1 MKVKSVQ
8 EYFIEADVDKLINY
22 YLYVHPVKLDDIADD
37 SKTVSDLKEHV
48 RNVLLKYIERLRNLE
63 IEDSEDGKE
72 YILFAHKMQQ
82 NGVEDESY
90 SLVCLQELREKG
102 IEAETYSYI
111 FDRQAKIMVFKVSD
125 AAYTQKNLVGL
136 LADVMH
142 EASFFGIEQ
151 QYLEEEL
158 QKVEASIKEV
168 ETGTMKT
175 YTMDE
180 VYEHLGFEREER
192 DGIADELQ
200 HAITRATVEYDQY
213 QKKKEL
219 QALISCLDS

>member
-1 MKVKSVQ
+1 MKTVQ
-8 EYFIEADVDKLINY
+8 EYFIEADADKLINY

-37 SKTVSDLKEHV
+37 SKTVSDFKEHV

-90 SLVCLQELREKG
+90 SLVCLQELGEKG

-111 FDRQAKIMVFKVSD
+111 FDRQAKIMGFKVSD
-125 AAYTQKNLVGL
+125 AAYTQKNFVGL

-151 QYLEEEL
+151 QHLEEEL
-158 QKVEASIKEV
+158 QKLEASIKEV

-192 DGIADELQ
+192 DEIADELQ